1 MASKEDLNHLVQSFD
16 CFQLGK
22 KVHFKVKLKD
32 ISIENMNRTVHLT
45 TEVDDYQ
52 CDNQVKLKNFHKIGD
67 LTQKAPKFSQ
77 SFLDL
82 PKGQQKI
89 TDAKFQEVKPLKTEP
104 IKIEVCTKKPVKK
117 KQRKDKA
124 KKNAESPETND
135 QQLAAIE
142 ISDNSIPSH
151 LESPLLEST
160 KNKDSSSDASL
171 LFTPDEKS
179 KSGSSQLPAIAENES
194 MVEIEFSTDV
204 ERSNVTDTDKP
215 KVGFN
220 F

>member
-1 MASKEDLNHLVQSFD
+1 MAAKEDLKHLVESLEF
-16 CFQLGK
+16 FQIGK
-22 KVHFKVKLKD
+22 RLYVELTLRG
-32 ISIENMNRTVHLT
+32 IPIENMNRKLYLT
-45 TEVDDYQ
+45 TKVANYQ
-52 CDNQVKLKNFHKIGD
+52 CDNQVKLQNFHKIGD
-67 LTQKAPKFSQ
+67 STQKAPKFSQ

-104 IKIEVCTKKPVKK
+104 IKIEVGAKKPMKK
-117 KQRKDKA
+117 KQRKEKS
-124 KKNAESPETND
+124 KKKDESPKTND

-194 MVEIEFSTDV
+194 MVEIEFSTDA
-204 ERSNVTDTDKP
+204 ERSNVTDKS
-215 KVGFN
+215 KVSF
-220 F
+220 